1 MNAWPAPYG
10 AGVPRPAAQPSE
22 SQTKSAA
29 AASNRMLPLGLVSVL
44 LALFEIGWFGY
55 KLIGALVAG
64 VLDHAQRALL
74 PGAVPPQ
81 VASSVARVT
90 ETVRKL
96 AAWELVSLTPIGFMA
111 AALAIIAVGLMMDR
125 PWWLTTAR
133 IWCCGAYA
141 ALVVSLSIQVFVLAP
156 QIAEVQRFVDKHLAS
171 SGTRSSVVVPTMLP
185 MIFHAVLL
193 GLWPLILFL
202 WAGRLRDRLEGR

>member
-1 MNAWPAPYG
+1 
-10 AGVPRPAAQPSE
+10 
-22 SQTKSAA
+22 
-29 AASNRMLPLGLVSVL
+29 MLPLGLVSVL

-55 KLIGALVAG
+55 KLIGALIAG

-90 ETVRKL
+90 ETIRKL
-96 AAWELVSLTPIGFMA
+96 AAWELVSLTPIGFMS

-125 PWWLTTAR
+125 PWWLTAAR
-133 IWCCGAYA
+133 VWCCGAYA

-156 QIAEVQRFVDKHLAS
+156 QIAEVQRFVDKHLAA
-171 SGTRSSVVVPTMLP
+171 SGARSSVVVPTMLP
-185 MIFHAVLL
+185 MIVHAMVL

-202 WAGRLRDRLEGR
+202 WAGRMRDQRVASGVAGRS